1 MGEWEDMSVDMVQWN
16 VLSKQFEDLSYLSRL
31 IYYTPAELRQLGS
44 QEVDYLLDAPFQK
57 LEFTLATILQKGRG
71 ILDHTF
77 STNPC
82 NGEIS
87 K

>member
-44 QEVDYLLDAPFQK
+44 QEVDYLVDAPLQK

-71 ILDHTF
+71 ILDHKF

-82 NGEIS
+82 NGILPE
-87 K
+87 